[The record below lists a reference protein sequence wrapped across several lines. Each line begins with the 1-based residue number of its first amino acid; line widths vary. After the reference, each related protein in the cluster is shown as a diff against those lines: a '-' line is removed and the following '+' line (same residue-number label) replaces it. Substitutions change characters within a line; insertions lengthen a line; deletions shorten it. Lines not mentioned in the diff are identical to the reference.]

1 MYWLWH
7 RLDISLDAVVKY
19 FAAGFFICTG
29 MSVLYEMMV
38 SVIASI
44 AIYLFSI
51 LEAIG
56 MILAGSIDLEDLLS
70 KDDDEIDDRDS
81 SLPIAYSLSIALTTA
96 LLNAFF
102 VAALVEELVKYLC
115 FWMVEHPDLE
125 PDGVLL
131 STEISKGDGQAADE
145 TGTETSKLSMRGG
158 NIRTEI
164 PTEFFA
170 PTCSFVSWGAAITVA
185 MVTVSCFLKRR
196 GEQAVPV

>member
-29 MSVLYEMMV
+29 ISVLYEMMV
-38 SVIASI
+38 SMLASI
-44 AIYLFSI
+44 AIYLISM

-56 MILAGSIDLEDLLS
+56 MILVGAIDLDDVL
-70 KDDDEIDDRDS
+70 KDDDEIGDRDS

-96 LLNAFF
+96 FLNAFF

-131 STEISKGDGQAADE
+131 STEFSKGAEQVADVV
-145 TGTETSKLSMRGG
+145 GTDTSKLSMRGG
-158 NIRTEI
+158 NTHSEI
-164 PTEFFA
+164 PTEFIA
-170 PTCSFVSWGAAITVA
+170 PTCSYVSWGASITVA
-185 MVTVSCFLKRR
+185 MVTVSCRLKCR
-196 GEQAVPV
+196 GDLL